1 MSTWVIVFFYF
12 KMVQKY
18 SNLVI
23 CEVYELILALKIV
36 KNRTF
41 VLVLTDVQFFRL

>member
-18 SNLVI
+18 SNMFI
-23 CEVYELILALKIV
+23 CEVYELIFDTKISQ
-36 KNRTF
+36 KTEF
-41 VLVLTDVQFFRL
+41 LH